1 MQNKDDLMDDSVP
14 SEIHSDPQEQD
25 EETWLHVIL
34 GIPYVGEF
42 LTFIIAML
50 PAILLVTVVML
61 VFNTESDTVINWVM
75 LFSLPITYFWLRFL
89 ERKAR
94 LAICLP
100 VPILNIRIKWLL
112 LPVGLFVF
120 YSLVTGKPL

>member
-112 LPVGLFVF
+112 LPVGLLVF